1 MRSCAFKSIGEEGE
15 REMSVEGIAASHD
28 GVQREALES
37 RGTGS

>member
-1 MRSCAFKSIGEEGE
+1 MLLRVLVRKENE
-15 REMSVEGIAASHD
+15 RCQVEGIAASHD